1 MVAHGGSTAGLNLG
15 DKHFSVTSS
24 SPAFKVKSCKFCNTR
39 QHLRTRKIVSKIN
52 KKQNANQNDRGV
64 QNNEI
69 ACVASALKFVRLS
82 PHNHGCYTGYAR
94 EILNFCLRS
103 MVYLKNKRDDYLTIL
118 IKSGNLSQVIRVKTI
133 CEQGITL
140 IWKTEHTSGKF
151 LNMPPAT
158 NEFA

>member
-1 MVAHGGSTAGLNLG
+1 M
-15 DKHFSVTSS
+15 
-24 SPAFKVKSCKFCNTR
+24 
-39 QHLRTRKIVSKIN
+39 SKIN
-52 KKQNANQNDRGV
+52 KKQNAKQNDRGV

-82 PHNHGCYTGYAR
+82 PHKNGCYTGYAR

-103 MVYLKNKRDDYLTIL
+103 MVYIKNKRDDYLIIL
-118 IKSGNLSQVIRVKTI
+118 IKNGNLSQVIRVKTI
-133 CEQGITL
+133 WEQGITF